1 MNTEHLD
8 NGMVEPE
15 IIPDFENEM
24 IEDAPQPQSKKTG
37 GCGCGKNKGKT
48 QNAAPTKS
56 NNLMWGGIIAL
67 GLVIMYFVFKGKK
80 GNSAAPIE

>member
-1 MNTEHLD
+1 MNKEHLD

-24 IEDAPQPQSKKTG
+24 IEDEPQQQRG

-48 QNAAPTKS
+48 QNAPPPKS
-56 NNLMWGGIIAL
+56 NALMWGGIIAV
-67 GLVIMYFVFKGKK
+67 GLVIMYFMFKGKS
-80 GNSAAPIE
+80 GNSATITE